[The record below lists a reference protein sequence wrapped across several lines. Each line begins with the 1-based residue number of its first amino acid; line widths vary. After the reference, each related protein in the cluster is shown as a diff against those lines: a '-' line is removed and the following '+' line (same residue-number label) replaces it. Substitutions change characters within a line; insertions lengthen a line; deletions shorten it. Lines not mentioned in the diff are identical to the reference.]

1 MPRGAAGWVDS
12 DEAMTFVNA
21 RIAAQPYI
29 AGETFTAADV
39 LNVGAFALFMRV
51 ALAGREEDQSA

>member
-1 MPRGAAGWVDS
+1 
-12 DEAMTFVNA
+12 MTFINA

-39 LNVGAFALFMRV
+39 LYAGTFAMFMGSPLLGFNNTM
-51 ALAGREEDQSA
+51 ALVL